1 MAGQAVHQSPEPDL
15 GAARRSGPS
24 QAVPRASAEAMAWLS
39 EHRREIIEDWVE
51 RLAVLS
57 SSYRTRPVEELFFT
71 VTRALDANLE
81 VMGSDRVELIDSF
94 IDYITAKR
102 LDAGFPLSDVQKA
115 FELFRTVVVARL
127 GRPGTLELL
136 AQITPPLNSCL
147 SYTIHRFSD
156 HFQKMHELAILR
168 HAQNLEKEIEAR
180 TAELAES
187 ERRYKTLV
195 EEITDGY
202 FVIQEERIAFANQAF
217 CQMHRARLEGVVG
230 RNFLE
235 FVAPA
240 DRNRVRRAYRS
251 TLSGRPGGKTLE
263 YHRQGPAPDK
273 SATEIKSRVVD
284 LGQGPVTIGI
294 CRDISERKAMEAKV
308 RESERLAYVGH
319 LTASLSHE
327 IRNPLSAVKMNMQL
341 LQRRLDLAGYDKRR
355 LEICVHE
362 VGRLEE
368 ILQKLLDHAKPL
380 DLRTT
385 AVDPSQL
392 TQSCLDLLEPKIAQ
406 KGIRIKQRHSTYLST
421 ALVDPGE
428 LERALIN
435 LLLNA
440 IEASPEGGVIEVW
453 SGEESRGPGAF
464 LELGVRDQGPGIE
477 PGQIPHLFTPFH
489 TGKAQGTGLGLS
501 NVKRIVEAHSGQ
513 VKVKS
518 GPGRGAEFVMRLP
531 CPA

>member
-1 MAGQAVHQSPEPDL
+1 MVAEAVIELREVPE
-15 GAARRSGPS
+15 GRSGRPGS
-24 QAVPRASAEAMAWLS
+24 PAFLPRASREPMAWLR
-39 EHRREIIEDWVE
+39 EHRREIIEDWVG
-51 RLAVLS
+51 RLSILS
-57 SSYRTRPVEELFFT
+57 PGYRLRPEEELFFT
-71 VTRALDANLE
+71 VTRATEANLE
-81 VMGSDRVELIDSF
+81 VMGSGRVELIDSF

-127 GRPGTLELL
+127 EEAGTGDLL
-136 AQITPPLNSCL
+136 ARIIQPLNACL

-156 HFQKMHELAILR
+156 HFQKMHELAIRR

-217 CQMHRARLEGVVG
+217 CQMHQARLEGVVG
-230 RNFLE
+230 RNFLD

-240 DRNRVRRAYRS
+240 DRTRVRTAYRS
-251 TLSGRPGGKTLE
+251 NLVGRPGGQSLE
-263 YHRQGPAPDK
+263 YHRQGPAPEK

-294 CRDISERKAMEAKV
+294 CRDISERKAMESKV
-308 RESERLAYVGH
+308 RDNERLAYVGH

-380 DLRTT
+380 NLRTS
-385 AVDPSQL
+385 AVDPSRL

-406 KGIRIKQRHSTYLST
+406 KGIRIRQRHTTYLST

-440 IEASPEGGVIEVW
+440 IEASPEGGRIEVW
-453 SGEESRGPGAF
+453 SGEESRGRESF
-464 LELGVRDQGPGIE
+464 LELGVRDQGAGID
-477 PGQIPHLFTPFH
+477 PDQMPHLFTPFH
-489 TGKAQGTGLGLS
+489 TSKARGTGLGLS
-501 NVKRIVEAHSGQ
+501 NVKRIVEAHSGE

-518 GPGRGAEFVMRLP
+518 IPGRGTQFVMRLP
-531 CPA
+531 CPE